1 MYSFILMLRDWILN
15 GNVHW
20 FVIFYIF
27 ILIRWLVV
35 FVPSLFYKG
44 YECDNRNF
52 FVTVIIPVVDEPID
66 FFRMVL
72 TKVLDQK
79 PDEVIIAV
87 NGPENPEFM
96 AGVRRLTEDWCGV
109 PEHAEARIKTIY
121 TPVPGKRNAIRLGLE
136 ETDKRSDII
145 VLVDS
150 DVLWTKDTLKNLLM
164 PFSADE
170 AIGGVTTRQKIYKP
184 GRHLVTMVAGIL
196 EELRAEGTMKAMSA
210 TGKVGCLPGRTIA
223 FRTEILREIMP
234 EFMTETFM
242 GFHKEVSD
250 DRSLTNLTLKLGYKT
265 VMQESS
271 LVYTDAPATWKKFIR
286 QQLRWAEGS
295 QYNNL
300 RMTPWM
306 LRNAPLMLVV
316 YWMDM
321 LMPFML
327 FSVLGNN
334 VLCALF
340 RALGYHIPG
349 LHISQSLAAVFGLIV
364 LGSIVG
370 FGGRNIRSFRRLPL
384 YYILVIPVLT
394 LVLSFVLA
402 PIRILGL
409 MKCADGLG
417 WGTRDT
423 GKEADS

>member
-1 MYSFILMLRDWILN
+1 MLRDWILN
-15 GNVHW
+15 GNRHW

-27 ILIRWLVV
+27 ILLRWIVV
-35 FVPSLFYKG
+35 FPPSLRYKG
-44 YECDNRNF
+44 YQCENKDF
-52 FVTVIIPVVDEPID
+52 FVTVIVPVVDEPID
-66 FFRMVL
+66 FFCTVL
-72 TKVLDQK
+72 TKVLEQK
-79 PDEVIIAV
+79 PDELIVVV
-87 NGPENPEFM
+87 NGPEDSSFM
-96 AGVRRLTEDWCGV
+96 AEIRRLAEDWRSV
-109 PEHAEARIKTIY
+109 PDHAGIEIRILY

-136 ETDKRSDII
+136 QMNERSDIT

-150 DVLWTKDTLKNLLM
+150 DALWTENTLKNLLM

-170 AIGGVTTRQKIYKP
+170 NVGGVTTRQKIYHP
-184 GRHLVTMVAGIL
+184 GRAFVTMVAAIL

-223 FRTEILREIMP
+223 FRTGILRQILP
-234 EFMTETFM
+234 EFLTETFM
-242 GFHKEVSD
+242 GLHKEVSD

-265 VMQESS
+265 VMQDSAV
-271 LVYTDAPATWKKFIR
+271 VYTDAPTTWKKFVR

-306 LRNAPLMLVV
+306 ARHAPLMLTI

-321 LMPFML
+321 LLPFML
-327 FSVLGNN
+327 FSVFND
-334 VLCALF
+334 VILCAVF
-340 RALGYHIPG
+340 RALGYSIPG
-349 LHISQSLAAVFGLIV
+349 VEIAQPFLMVVLLII

-370 FGGRNIRSFRRLPL
+370 FGGRNYRSFLQMPL

-394 LVLSFVLA
+394 LVLSLVLA

-409 MKCADGLG
+409 MKCADDLG
-417 WGTRDT
+417 WGTRSV
-423 GKEADS
+423 GKETDNA